1 MLEEKDHNVDKL
13 ICGTNEALHIWDMK
27 SGKRVCDL
35 LTGLSVWQV
44 KFDEQMCVAAVQK
57 NSETWFEIFDF
68 NAL

>member
-1 MLEEKDHNVDKL
+1 
-13 ICGTNEALHIWDMK
+13 MK